1 MNVVALVWMV
11 LLLLANG
18 FFVAAEFAYIAARRN
33 VLEQESSG
41 AASTA
46 VKITRDLS
54 LSLTAAQLGITM
66 ATLLLGFVAEPAVA
80 AILEPAFELVLPVSA
95 DVVHTI
101 SLILSLTI
109 VVYLHMVVG
118 EMAPK
123 NVAITAPERTA
134 LVLARPFR
142 AFMVVFRPIIH
153 LLNAIANAVLRLL
166 GVRPADRLA
175 AGHSAEDLATIIAAG
190 RQEGVIEDFAHQL
203 LTGAIVFTD
212 RDAETTMVPRPD
224 VVAVPDTA
232 TPADIETLV
241 TESGHSRIVIHS
253 GDLDDVLGFVHV
265 KDLLDIDPAVARAPI
280 DAALVR
286 PLPVVPESAP
296 VHEVLAEMRRTRNHI
311 ALVVDEHGTSAG
323 IITLEDIAEE
333 LVGDIRDEHDRQ
345 AGDVRRVGSGYVVAG
360 GVRADRLASLG
371 VDIPSGEYATIAGF
385 MMERLGRVLHRG
397 DRVVEDGWALEVL
410 RMDGRRVV
418 EVAVTPV

>member
-41 AASTA
+41 AARTA

-80 AILEPAFELVLPVSA
+80 AILEPAFELVLPMSA
-95 DVVHTI
+95 EVVHTI

-142 AFMVVFRPIIH
+142 AFMVVFRPVIH
-153 LLNAIANAVLRLL
+153 LLNGIANAVLRLL
-166 GVRPADRLA
+166 GVQPADRLA

-232 TPADIETLV
+232 TPADIENLV

-265 KDLLDIDPAVARAPI
+265 KDLLDIDPAVARAPV

-286 PLPVVPESAP
+286 PLPAVPESAP

-385 MMERLGRVLHRG
+385 MMERLGRVPHRG